1 MSSGYRVAHNSGE
14 LGDMGDGVSDADWD
28 QGAQSAGGVSRRA
41 QLIVFGAAALVILAA
56 AVWGL
61 SSVFGGRGPNLASQA
76 AAPSS
81 APAPTSPTPSPS
93 PSPAFVDPAQAAD
106 VAIDFLR
113 AWEANDYEAMQALAA
128 DQTDDVAGA
137 YSGMAER
144 LAITDVVV
152 TPGTLDPVTSVL
164 PYDVTVTLDGAGPA
178 SWSSAVTVTPQAR
191 VAWSAATVYPG
202 LLPGQWLDRVPVPS
216 RGDIVDRSGASVS
229 ADPDLTAN
237 LIGDVGPDGVGTS
250 GLQRAYEDVLAGP
263 PGTALAVTNPVTA
276 EVITTIE
283 QWPGAPVAPLVTT
296 LDLRVQ
302 RAATAALAGAAGR
315 AALVAVDTGSGDV
328 LAIANNP
335 VEGLPAALAGEYPP
349 GSTFKIVTASAALR
363 AGFAP
368 GSAVDCPASL
378 SAGGR
383 TFSNASSVVPGPT
396 TLAGAFAV
404 SCNTAFI
411 EVGRQVGTP
420 ALLAAGESFGFGF
433 GPPLPVASVSGSV
446 PEPDSDV
453 VAAADAIGQGT
464 VTASPLHMASVAAA
478 VANGAWVQPHVVAC
492 GECDSRSI
500 SGAAGLRDMM
510 RQVVTAGSGRAV
522 AGVRG
527 GPVHGK
533 TGSAQVAGGG
543 AHAWFVGWQGSVA
556 FAVFV
561 EFGGSGAE
569 SAAPLAAAFLTELA
583 VG

>member
-1 MSSGYRVAHNSGE
+1 
-14 LGDMGDGVSDADWD
+14 MGDGVSDADWD

>member
-1 MSSGYRVAHNSGE
+1 
-14 LGDMGDGVSDADWD
+14 
-28 QGAQSAGGVSRRA
+28 
-41 QLIVFGAAALVILAA
+41 
-56 AVWGL
+56 
-61 SSVFGGRGPNLASQA
+61 
-76 AAPSS
+76 
-81 APAPTSPTPSPS
+81 
-93 PSPAFVDPAQAAD
+93 
-106 VAIDFLR
+106 
-113 AWEANDYEAMQALAA
+113 MQALAA

>member
-522 AGVRG
+522 AGVPG